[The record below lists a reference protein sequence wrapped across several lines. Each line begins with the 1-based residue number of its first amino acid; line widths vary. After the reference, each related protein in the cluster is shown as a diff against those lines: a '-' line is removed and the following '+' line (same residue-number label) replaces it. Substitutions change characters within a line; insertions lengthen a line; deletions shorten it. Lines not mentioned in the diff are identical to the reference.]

1 MVTPRHLDTTRVH
14 STTLHSAEVRNSI
27 RCFLQL
33 ICFAVNYVPGRCTT
47 KSTSTISQKSV
58 DRLGKAIEAAEEE
71 MEGALRRTT
80 DVHRSQLRQKEL
92 ELSELQRVLQ
102 AKERSIDSLRDTL
115 STTKRTY
122 ETRLSQTESALSIRE
137 AEVNMH
143 MYTAGHTWTGACTA
157 CYHLGPLRWEENACL
172 RLEVFNMVMR
182 HRKCIE
188 VLMLSWVNACNRE
201 YVHMQPPCA

>member
-1 MVTPRHLDTTRVH
+1 MLPEFVALGDASAP
-14 STTLHSAEVRNSI
+14 LH
-27 RCFLQL
+27 F
-33 ICFAVNYVPGRCTT
+33 VN
-47 KSTSTISQKSV
+47 IDHHAQKSV

-92 ELSELQRVLQ
+92 ELSELQRVMQ

-137 AEVNMH
+137 AEVGTYV
-143 MYTAGHTWTGACTA
+143 YTAKHAWDVWIAQHAHTFAHVDESGTPVRGWIDVAHTSIQDRAC
-157 CYHLGPLRWEENACL
+157 NACS
-172 RLEVFNMVMR
+172 
-182 HRKCIE
+182 C
-188 VLMLSWVNACNRE
+188 S
-201 YVHMQPPCA
+201 